1 MCCRCG
7 RVSYVDYDSDTS
19 SVISSYDTSTSDKLC
34 EDTMEMEDNQSMDES
49 DRDSVEYQ
57 ETKNTSKKSNRHNTN
72 QSKKVIIAFQQY
84 IIILISYSYDIYI
97 MCVYREGKSRLM
109 IYLISA
115 SRYIISAMQ
124 K

>member
-1 MCCRCG
+1 
-7 RVSYVDYDSDTS
+7 VSYVDYDSDTS

-34 EDTMEMEDNQSMDES
+34 EDIMEMEDNQSMDES

-84 IIILISYSYDIYI
+84 IIILISY
-97 MCVYREGKSRLM
+97 
-109 IYLISA
+109 
-115 SRYIISAMQ
+115 
-124 K
+124 